1 MLRAILHI
9 LVLAPMQMAFSLAA
23 LGQSEQSFYLGAGRP
38 GTDSFELGVG
48 ITSLIKVRLLP
59 SDGID
64 LTLVETADREVV
76 GDFLITAQEK
86 IATLTGLEPITHSTK
101 AELRSVMAFSPSYTG
116 SGPALELLVRTDVE
130 EDAVYLITKAIL
142 ENGVFLEDL
151 NKRSWNLSADQ
162 ALDGLN
168 LSLHPGA
175 IRYYE
180 EIGEANLTQDVA
192 YGVNPENLV
201 PIEGVKNESTFLV
214 EFGDDVATL
223 DQNAEKLIA
232 EACQYA
238 TIFEAEKIR
247 VAGLSKSSH
256 DETHHLNEERI
267 NYVVGA
273 LRSNA
278 GCASDIDIVSAD
290 QLGNSHGKPRL
301 AIESNQVEVTIML
314 P

>member
-9 LVLAPMQMAFSLAA
+9 LVLAPMQIAFSMAA
-23 LGQSEQSFYLGAGRP
+23 LGQSEHSFYLGAGRP
-38 GTDSFELGVG
+38 GTGSFELGVG

-64 LTLVETADREVV
+64 LTLVETADRDVP

-86 IATLTGLEPITHSTK
+86 IATLNGLEPTTNRTK
-101 AELRSVMAFSPSYTG
+101 AELRSIMAFRPSYTG
-116 SGPALELLVRTDVE
+116 SGPALELLVREDVDE
-130 EDAVYLITKAIL
+130 QAVYLITKAVL

-151 NKRSWNLSADQ
+151 NKRSWDLSADQ

-168 LSLHPGA
+168 LPLHPGA
-175 IRYYE
+175 IRYYQ

-192 YGVNPENLV
+192 YGARQDNFWPSETQRS
-201 PIEGVKNESTFLV
+201 ESTFLL
-214 EFGDDVATL
+214 EFVDEATTL
-223 DQNAEKLIA
+223 DQDAEKLIA

-238 TIFEAEKIR
+238 SIFEAEKIR
-247 VAGLSKSSH
+247 VAGSSNNAPDDNH
-256 DETHHLNEERI
+256 RLNEERI
-267 NYVVGA
+267 SYVMAA

-278 GCASDIDIVSAD
+278 GCASNIEIVSAE
-290 QLGNSHGKPRL
+290 QIGGFLGKPRS
-301 AIESNQVEVTIML
+301 ATAGNQVEVTIML